1 MNPCVLTASCRAGSS
16 STPASPRLEI
26 FNCELKPASSS
37 QDQTLQTS
45 KTVLM
50 GPICLWLKGAQRE
63 QQMQNGARGAG
74 GTAGVHARIF
84 RGHPISPEHEQKP
97 VVTLQRSINKCL
109 GKSMKVSKAPAQRE
123 AQGGQWEVEMLWSSG
138 WQQDTKGEMCRGR
151 QGSRHLVGPHKA
163 VRLEG
168 CSPNLQ
174 RHSHFCKKL
183 YVFPPASFWEKISSL
198 GRAWISYSV
207 IFSACLILTI

>member
-50 GPICLWLKGAQRE
+50 GPICLWLKAAQQE
-63 QQMQNGARGAG
+63 QQMQNGACGAG
-74 GTAGVHARIF
+74 GMAGVHARILH
-84 RGHPISPEHEQKP
+84 GHPISPERKQRT

-123 AQGGQWEVEMLWSSG
+123 AQGGQWECSSRDAPEQWMSAGHQGRDVLGQPGVSALGGTSQGCGAGGML
-138 WQQDTKGEMCRGR
+138 TKPAEA
-151 QGSRHLVGPHKA
+151 P
-163 VRLEG
+163 
-168 CSPNLQ
+168 PF
-174 RHSHFCKKL
+174 FCKKL
-183 YVFPPASFWEKISSL
+183 YSFLPA
-198 GRAWISYSV
+198 
-207 IFSACLILTI
+207 